1 MSNPF
6 GDAEL
11 GTLNANGTANLSGS
25 ANLSAPSFTSPPVGG
40 MTPTTFGSAGGGLAS
55 RATEYLP
62 SILQGSSHPFVAF
75 FHVAFKVLALTI
87 YLVGRYMFGSY
98 VMTFIIV
105 VLCLAFDFWTVKNV
119 TGRIL
124 VGLRWW
130 SNAKDD
136 GTTEWVFESRDE
148 RQPPPHP
155 TDSFIFWGA
164 LYSWPLIWAI
174 FLVLNVISFS
184 VDWLVL
190 VVMAL
195 TFATSNLAGYWKC
208 SKDQKSKMQDAVASW
223 GIGLAKSG
231 FAQSI
236 ANRFS

>member
-1 MSNPF
+1 MANPF
-6 GDAEL
+6 GDSEL
-11 GTLNANGTANLSGS
+11 GTLSSNGAERS
-25 ANLSAPSFTSPPVGG
+25 ANLSAPSFTAPPPVGG
-40 MTPTTFGSAGGGLAS
+40 MASTVGGGSGGLAA

-75 FHVAFKVLALTI
+75 FHVAFKTLALTI
-87 YLVGRYMFGSY
+87 YLMGRYMFGSY

-130 SNAKDD
+130 SSCKED
-136 GTTEWVFESRDE
+136 GSTEWVFESRDE

-155 TDSFIFWGA
+155 TDSFIFWGG
-164 LYSWPLIWAI
+164 LYAWPLIWAV
-174 FLVLNVISFS
+174 FFVLNVISFS

-190 VVMAL
+190 IIMAL

-208 SKDQKSKMQDAVASW
+208 SKDQKTKMQEQVTAW
-223 GIGLAKSG
+223 GMGLAKSG
-231 FAQSI
+231 FAQGIVS
-236 ANRFS
+236 RFS

>member
-1 MSNPF
+1 MAP
-6 GDAEL
+6 A
-11 GTLNANGTANLSGS
+11 LNQARNLE
-25 ANLSAPSFTSPPVGG
+25 
-40 MTPTTFGSAGGGLAS
+40 GGGFVSKAE
-55 RATEYLP
+55 EYLP
-62 SILQGSSHPFVAF
+62 AVLRGSSHPFVAF
-75 FHVAFKVLALTI
+75 FHVAFKVAALVI
-87 YLVGRYMFGSY
+87 YLLGRYVAGGY
-98 VMTFIIV
+98 VRTFIFV
-105 VLCLAFDFWTVKNV
+105 VLFLAFDFWTVKNV

-130 SNAKDD
+130 SSNRED
-136 GTTEWVFESRDE
+136 GQTEWVFESRDE

-155 TDSFIFWGA
+155 TDSFIFWGG
-164 LYSWPLIWAI
+164 LYAWPLIWAV

-195 TFATSNLAGYWKC
+195 TFAASNLAGYWKC
-208 SKDQKSKMQDAVASW
+208 SKDQKSKMQQQLTDW
-223 GIGLAKSG
+223 GMGLAKSG